1 MRRTTR
7 FRRSQGSPSALG
19 VEVTVATLAE
29 TKAMGPMA
37 EAVMAARE
45 VVGGLATVAMVVPE
59 VVSMG
64 EEMVRLEEAQG
75 VALEAEVPPATTRS
89 LEAGPPG

>member
-1 MRRTTR
+1 M
-7 FRRSQGSPSALG
+7 
-19 VEVTVATLAE
+19 ATLAE
-29 TKAMGPMA
+29 MGPMAMGPMA

-45 VVGGLATVAMVVPE
+45 VMGGLATVAMVVPE